1 MTEIRLGWDTRA
13 DQLQLEIDVLAIGI
27 AALLAAALV
36 DWSGFGIVAEV
47 LLYLVGGLF
56 ALVGLVRAHGWRT
69 LLAPRKLV
77 TGPEILADNAMANR
91 GFRHS
96 WSTLRA
102 VGVLVDPDAAKHY
115 GTALVIFPAQGDAEV
130 RHVPRRAGIAAAVRD
145 GAPSTWQRTT
155 GPWASLV
162 TAPGTDPQTLAVP
175 AIRDK
180 DAVVVNVGRTTAW
193 HGLVGG
199 ALAALFGVSAVV
211 GAANGAAT
219 NGASNLVVA
228 LVGLPFC
235 LLGLATAGSVLV
247 LVRPRSVVL
256 DRHGFTWDD
265 PRVASFVVAWHDLAS
280 LTVETATV
288 HNLNS
293 GDTHSVHVVLVPKDP
308 LLLKQQPGL
317 AKFAREGKVVL
328 PLEDQPASA
337 AAIDRAARAFAPDVR
352 QEPTQRV
359 RRFGVS

>member
-13 DQLQLEIDVLAIGI
+13 DELQLEIDVLAIGI
-27 AALLAAALV
+27 AALLVAALV
-36 DWSGFGIVAEV
+36 DFSGAGIVVKV

-56 ALVGLVRAHGWRT
+56 TLVGLVRAHGWRT
-69 LLAPRKLV
+69 LLAPRTLT

-102 VGVLVDPDAAKHY
+102 VCVLVEEDAPRHY
-115 GTALVIFPAQGDAEV
+115 GTTLVIFPADGDVEV
-130 RHVPRRAGIAAAVRD
+130 RHVPRRPGIAEAVRD

-175 AIRDK
+175 ATQDK
-180 DAVVVNVGRTTAW
+180 DAVVVNIGRTTAW

-199 ALAALFGVSAVV
+199 GLAALFGALAVV

-235 LLGLATAGSVLV
+235 LIGLATAGSVLV
-247 LVRPRSVVL
+247 LVRPRSIVL

-265 PRVASFVVAWHDLAS
+265 PRVSSFVVAWRDLAS

-288 HNLNS
+288 HNPNS
-293 GDTHSVHVVLVPKDP
+293 GDVHSVHVVLVPKDP
-308 LLLKQQPGL
+308 RLLKQQPGL
-317 AKFAREGKVVL
+317 AKFAHEGRVVL
-328 PLEDQPASA
+328 PLADQPASA
-337 AAIDRAARAFAPDVR
+337 ATIDQAAHAFAPDVR
-352 QEPTQRV
+352 QESTERL